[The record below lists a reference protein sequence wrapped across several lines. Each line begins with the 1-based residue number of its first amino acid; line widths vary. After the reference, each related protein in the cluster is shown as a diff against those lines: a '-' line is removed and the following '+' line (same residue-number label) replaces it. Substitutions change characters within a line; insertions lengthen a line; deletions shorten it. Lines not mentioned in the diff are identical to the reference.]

1 MNHKNLH
8 VKISVILI
16 LLILILLVLISNFIP
31 SVSKHLHSWNISITL
46 PNFILKEYKKESHNN
61 IIQEKLEASKKNTT
75 IRIIKTVSEN
85 SSKYISDKK
94 YLLHS
99 LFEPTTSPYPEVISN
114 TIECPE
120 EFKPKIVKTEFGEIY
135 YLYAGE
141 RYNFGVCTK
150 DLVAFSAAYGIFNC
164 KDKGIFEVQIFS
176 KSQQEIEQIIQ
187 TFQCNL

>member
-1 MNHKNLH
+1 MK
-8 VKISVILI
+8 KRIGVICVIIII
-16 LLILILLVLISNFIP
+16 LGFFLFQRYQLSLYLFT
-31 SVSKHLHSWNISITL
+31 WGISIDLNSFQYQSLTNKSQETL
-46 PNFILKEYKKESHNN
+46 NQA
-61 IIQEKLEASKKNTT
+61 IIEARNDSSY

-85 SSKYISDKK
+85 SSKYIADKK

-150 DLVAFSAAYGIFNC
+150 DLIAFSAAYGIFDC
-164 KDKGIFEVQIFS
+164 KDKGIFEVQIFA